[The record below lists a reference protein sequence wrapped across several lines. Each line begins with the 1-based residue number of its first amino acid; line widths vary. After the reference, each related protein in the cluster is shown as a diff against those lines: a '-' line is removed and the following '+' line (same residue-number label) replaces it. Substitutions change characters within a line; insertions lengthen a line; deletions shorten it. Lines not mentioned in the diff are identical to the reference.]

1 MIISLPLKLRPYCCL
16 AFQAYNLDK
25 LHYER
30 GFYVVLGNVKIELLF
45 WLTHN
50 TGINLLYNII
60 YAGEEENL
68 RKFGLELSFR
78 LISSSIKIL

>member
-50 TGINLLYNII
+50 TGINLLYNIYI
-60 YAGEEENL
+60 CGGRGKPTEIWA
-68 RKFGLELSFR
+68 
-78 LISSSIKIL
+78 